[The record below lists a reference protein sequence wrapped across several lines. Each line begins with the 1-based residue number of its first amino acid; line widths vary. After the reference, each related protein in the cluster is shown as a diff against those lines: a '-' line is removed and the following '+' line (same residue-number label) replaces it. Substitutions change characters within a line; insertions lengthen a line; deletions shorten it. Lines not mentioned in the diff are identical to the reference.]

1 MSGQNLLT
9 GSAQSRSYC
18 EEHWRHS
25 MERVKGTSVVK
36 RRWNNIV
43 LRATFGTT
51 NVIELNEK

>member
-9 GSAQSRSYC
+9 GSAQSSSYC

-25 MERVKGTSVVK
+25 MERVKGTSEVK
-36 RRWNNIV
+36 RRRNNIV
-43 LRATFGTT
+43 LRATFETT